1 MVRFSLDIRARED
14 IQLMELEDR
23 LRIDFDEI
31 ANGEDNAHMNEGGSR
46 GKGCSVEWQLDAP
59 SPAVK
64 FDEECIRCVEESAA
78 ELFDDQTQSL
88 TQYMISGAGM

>member
-1 MVRFSLDIRARED
+1 MVRFSLDIRASED
-14 IQLMELEDR
+14 DQLMELEEQ
-23 LRIDFDEI
+23 LRSDFEGI
-31 ANGEDNAHMNEGGSR
+31 ANGEDTAHMNKGGTR

-78 ELFDDQTQSL
+78 GLFDDQTQSL
-88 TQYMISGAGM
+88 IQYMISGAGM